1 MVKILA
7 EFLAENWMVLCG
19 SVFFVF
25 ISLVTVLMCRKKNI
39 AIYVDAEIVKIDDG
53 ICECVFWQAG
63 KKVEGFI
70 CPCPDEFC
78 VGDILECE
86 VGTQDQESGLWGLF
100 PLAFVGR
107 RNPEKK
113 L

>member
-1 MVKILA
+1 MVKVLT
-7 EFLAENWMVLCG
+7 EFLAENWTVLCCV
-19 SVFFVF
+19 VFFVF

-53 ICECVFWQAG
+53 VCECVFWQAG
-63 KKVEGFI
+63 RKVEGFI
-70 CPCPDEFC
+70 CPCLDEFR

-86 VGTQDQESGLWGLF
+86 VGTQDQESGLWELL
-100 PLAFVGR
+100 PLAVVSGENFK
-107 RNPEKK
+107 EK